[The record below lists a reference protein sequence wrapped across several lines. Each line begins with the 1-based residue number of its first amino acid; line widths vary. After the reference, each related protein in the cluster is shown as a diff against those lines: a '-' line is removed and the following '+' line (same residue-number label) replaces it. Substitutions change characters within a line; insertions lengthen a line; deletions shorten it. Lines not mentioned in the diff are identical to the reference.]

1 MNCSEERVDMKNSGI
16 RIFLGLIFTTLLC
29 SGSIFAQNHTVS
41 VSDNT
46 VLPGG
51 TVSVSILLTN
61 EEGARGFSLGVAHSG
76 TDLTLTAIAAG
87 QTTADSNGGTGPDFE
102 FIDVNA
108 TDGPGGTY
116 GCILSTSAPLDEI
129 PIGSGNEIALF
140 TYSCS
145 SAAAPG
151 TSTNLTFSDIL
162 GTPDVQTVIS
172 VVSGGTSI
180 SRIPTKVGGA
190 VNVATPPVS
199 GLTCVLADPCLC
211 DFSLSWT
218 NGMTYDSIEILN
230 GSGAV
235 IQTLAGNAT
244 TALVSISGT
253 TTGGPASDNLSV
265 RGITN
270 AVVSASTSCTAS
282 CPVVNTPNAPA
293 NLGCQVNQAN
303 GDTAVSWTNTSAYS
317 SIEVRLDGTLVATL
331 GGSATSTT
339 VTIGGPG
346 DYNISVAGTNV
357 CGSLSTAGSCT
368 ATRDNFFIRN
378 DVNQDGTENIADPV
392 QLLDFLFGGG
402 SISCLDAGDV
412 NDDGTNNIA
421 DVVYSLN
428 VIFGI
433 AVGGSV
439 PVTPAPAGAC
449 GGDPTADALNC
460 ASFNG
465 C

>member
-1 MNCSEERVDMKNSGI
+1 MKNSGV
-16 RIFLGLIFTTLLC
+16 RIFLGLILATLL
-29 SGSIFAQNHTVS
+29 GSSSTFAQTHSVS
-41 VSDNT
+41 VADNS

-51 TVSVSILLTN
+51 TVDVSILLTN
-61 EEGARGFSLGVAHSG
+61 EEGARGFSMGVAHSG
-76 TDLTLTAIAAG
+76 TDLTLTAITPGQQTAA
-87 QTTADSNGGTGPDFE
+87 ANGGTGPDFE
-102 FIDVNA
+102 FVDVNA

-140 TYSCS
+140 SYSCS

-151 TSTNLTFSDIL
+151 SATSLTFSDIL

-180 SRIPTKVGGA
+180 SRIPTKVGGS
-190 VNVATPPVS
+190 VTVATPPVT

-218 NGMTYDSIEILN
+218 NGMTYDSIEILD
-230 GSGAV
+230 GTGAV

-253 TTGGPASDNLSV
+253 TTGGPASDDLSV

-270 AVVSASTSCTAS
+270 AVVSAVTSCTAN
-282 CPVVNTPNAPA
+282 CPVVNNPSAPA

-303 GDTAVSWTNTSAYS
+303 GDTSVSWTNTSAYS

-346 DYNISVAGTNV
+346 SYTISVAGTNV
-357 CGSLSTAGSCT
+357 CGSLSNAGSCT
-368 ATRDNFFIRN
+368 AVRDNFFIRN

-402 SISCLDAGDV
+402 SIACLDAGDV

-433 AVGGSV
+433 SVGGSV
-439 PVTPAPAGAC
+439 PVTPGPNGAC
-449 GGDPTADALNC
+449 GGDPTADSLNC